1 MQDKEINIT
10 QAQLIFT
17 THDVG
22 LLDQR
27 LLRRDQIW
35 FAEKNEKTAETD
47 LYALT
52 DFSPRKSENIQKGYL
67 QGLYGAIPFVSGG
80 EGLWQ
85 E

>member
-1 MQDKEINIT
+1 MNNK

-22 LLDQR
+22 LPDQR

-35 FAEKNEKTAETD
+35 FAEKNEKNEKTAETD

-52 DFSPRKSENIQKGYL
+52 ENRSEIWWFY
-67 QGLYGAIPFVSGG
+67 
-80 EGLWQ
+80 
-85 E
+85 